1 MAIVRIPDENRTL
14 REKEEITDYLA
25 SIGINYERWDLPQAV
40 DDDASPEQILAIYHE
55 QIEHLKQQGGYVT
68 ADVIDVN
75 PATPNL
81 EACWRNSA
89 ANIGTMKT
97 RYVLSSAVMGCFI
110 FTRAKTRLRQL
121 RWSRAT

>member
-81 EACWRNSA
+81 EA
-89 ANIGTMKT
+89 M
-97 RYVLSSAVMGCFI
+97 L
-110 FTRAKTRLRQL
+110 AKF
-121 RWSRAT
+121 SREHWHDENEVRF